1 MELISIASNIG
12 LQLAKDYIARGF
24 PIIPVPYGSKSP
36 NLKGWPELEVTLA
49 NAGEYFSAAASN
61 IAIALGRESS
71 NLVDLDLDTDDAVHF
86 AKIIA
91 APTGCVWGRD
101 LRPASHRLYRIIGE
115 IASPLTFA
123 MPNGEMIVEVRGKN
137 QLSVLPGSKSPEGDN
152 YIFQSD
158 GIPSPVS
165 YDQLKRNAAI
175 IAICVLC
182 ARHWPKKGSR
192 NQAAL
197 SLSGLLYKSGATID
211 EAKLILK
218 SVAES
223 VCDEEVDSRVKAA
236 TETWKKAESGA
247 VITGISVLREIFG
260 DPAVAR
266 LREWLGINESQ
277 LDDELIEEFNR
288 EHAVVG
294 VGNKCKILRE
304 TFPEGALQKQVSL
317 IERNDFFALH
327 ANKRIIVNGKETELA
342 KLWFKH
348 PKRRQYTQLVFQP
361 GKEVGSETYNMW
373 TGFNVLPS
381 YGKGCGLILAHI
393 RDVIASGNEE
403 IFQWIISWL
412 AQAVQQPYNKPGTC
426 IVLQGDQGVGKS
438 MLGDY
443 LSRIYG
449 KHYVSVSQPRHIQG
463 NFNAHLQHC
472 AFLNAE
478 EAFWGGDKKSTGVL
492 KDLIT
497 SKTMAIEKKGVDV
510 VEGENHLRVLM
521 TTNSD
526 WAIPA
531 DFGERRFSVIFVSS
545 AMKGNTKYFELL
557 ADEMNT
563 TGPADLLGYLL
574 SHDYTTVNLREPV
587 KTKALAEQILQGT
600 DKLGQFVFK
609 CLYEGKIYPDNPSW
623 PSKIPTDDFTEL
635 FVKWSKDHAL
645 KGNALATYFGKGVR
659 RYIPGI
665 EKKKLTTSGLDI
677 ESGQSIMHTSSHK
690 RMFYILPT
698 LAEARV
704 QFGKVLNN
712 PYPWPEE
719 DAE

>member
-1 MELISIASNIG
+1 MLIVKNAYSG
-12 LQLAKDYIARGF
+12 LQLAKDYLVKGF
-24 PIIPVPYGSKSP
+24 PIIPVPLGSKAPIVS
-36 NLKGWPELEVTLA
+36 GWPTLEITTA
-49 NAGEYFSAAASN
+49 NVGQYFSLASSN
-61 IAIALGRESS
+61 IAIALGRDGT
-71 NLVDLDLDTDDAVHF
+71 NFVDMDLDADDAIHF
-86 AKIIA
+86 SKSLA
-91 APTGCVWGRD
+91 ADTACIYGRTT
-101 LRPASHRLYRIIGE
+101 RPSSHRLYKLNGE
-115 IASPLTFA
+115 AAVPLKFEL
-123 MPNGEMIVEVRGKN
+123 PSGEMIVEVRGKG
-137 QLSVLPGSKSPEGDN
+137 QLSILPSSVHPEGDSYVYDKDAPPTSVN
-152 YIFQSD
+152 YERIKH
-158 GIPSPVS
+158 G
-165 YDQLKRNAAI
+165 ATM
-175 IAICVLC
+175 IAVCVLC
-182 ARHWPKKGSR
+182 VRCWPAKGSR
-192 NQAAL
+192 NTAAL
-197 SLSGLLYKSGATID
+197 ALSGLLFKAGASLD
-211 EAKLILK
+211 DAKLILK
-218 SVAES
+218 HVSEWVG
-223 VCDEEVDSRVKAA
+223 DEEANSRVQTAVD
-236 TETWKKAESGA
+236 TWKKGQNGEK
-247 VITGISVLREIFG
+247 ITGISALRDLFG
-260 DPAVAR
+260 DPAVSR
-266 LREWLGINESQ
+266 LRQWLGANEN
-277 LDDELIEEFNR
+277 LMDEEMTEEFNR
-288 EHAVVG
+288 EYAVVG
-294 VGNKCKILRE
+294 VGNKCKILHE
-304 TFPEGALQKQVSL
+304 MLPEGLLQKQVSL
-317 IERNDFFALH
+317 IERSDFFALH
-327 ANKRIIVNGKETELA
+327 ANKRVMVNGKETELA

-361 GKEVGSETYNMW
+361 GKEVGPDTYNMW
-373 TGFNVLPS
+373 TGFNVTPS

-393 RDVIASGNEE
+393 KDIIASGNEE
-403 IFQWIISWL
+403 IFHWIVSWL

-426 IVLQGDQGVGKS
+426 VVLQGDQGVGKS

-574 SHDYTTVNLREPV
+574 SHDYSTVNLREPV

-609 CLYEGKIYPDNPSW
+609 CLYEGKIYTDNPTW
-623 PSKIPTDDFTEL
+623 PAKIPTDDFTEL

-719 DAE
+719 DTE